1 LAPQGKFLVVGAGPL
16 TVAPGFMV
24 VGERSLQ
31 GAITGT
37 PFAPERTLDFSVMAD
52 VHPMIETMPLK
63 CAAEAYAQRK
73 SGGVKFRMVLL
84 TMGH

>member
-1 LAPQGKFLVVGAGPL
+1 MAPQGKFLVVGAGPL

-37 PFAPERTLDFSVMAD
+37 PFAPERTLDFSAMAD

-63 CAAEAYAQRK
+63 RAAEAYAQRK
-73 SGGVKFRMVLL
+73 SGGVKFRMVL
-84 TMGH
+84 TMGY

>member
-1 LAPQGKFLVVGAGPL
+1 MAQQGKFL
-16 TVAPGFMV
+16 V

-63 CAAEAYAQRK
+63 RAAEAYAQRK